1 LIAAGL
7 ICRSVAGGATVMTG
21 EWRIA
26 LFFLGVLA
34 IIWATLAAV
43 GVFPFGLSSL
53 FSNFVLYLSAW
64 FFFAAAQVLHSLY
77 RHRPDRPIRF
87 VRDTL
92 FGPAY
97 RRRLAQSA
105 PLLIAVVLF
114 MPGFSAMKSAIPLFN
129 DYGWDQRFIN
139 LDLALHGQDP
149 WRILQ
154 PLLGHPLITSAMSV
168 AYHLWILLI
177 YAGTIFF
184 ALHVDDRTLRQRYF
198 AAFFG
203 IWTVNGVV
211 LATLFASVGPCFLE
225 TMTGNAHFADQM
237 AYLLRANEIYP
248 VMVVD
253 VQQQLIAWHASGSH
267 GLGRGISAMPSM
279 HVALA
284 FLFFLAIRKVG
295 RALGIVFFLFFLLTL
310 IGSVHLAYH
319 YAVDGYVAIVTTA
332 IIWAFCGAL
341 FQRRRTAA
349 QLESLNPA

>member
-1 LIAAGL
+1 M
-7 ICRSVAGGATVMTG
+7 SG

-34 IIWATLAAV
+34 VMGAILSAA
-43 GVFPFGLSSL
+43 GVFPIAFLSL
-53 FSNFVLYLSAW
+53 LSNLVLCLSAW

-77 RHRPDRPIRF
+77 RHRPDRPLGF
-87 VRDTL
+87 LRDTL

-97 RRRLAQSA
+97 RRRLAQST

-129 DYGWDQRFIN
+129 DYGWDQRFID

-184 ALHVDDRTLRQRYF
+184 ALHVEDRSLRQRYF

-237 AYLLRANEIYP
+237 AYLLRANQVYP

-295 RALGIVFFLFFLLTL
+295 RALAVVFFLFFLITL

-319 YAVDGYVAIVTTA
+319 YAVDGYVSIVTTA
-332 IIWAFCGAL
+332 IIWVVCGAL
-341 FQRRRTAA
+341 FQARRAA
-349 QLESLNPA
+349 ASPQSLHPASQES

>member
-1 LIAAGL
+1 
-7 ICRSVAGGATVMTG
+7 MTG

-43 GVFPFGLSSL
+43 GVFPFRPYSYL
-53 FSNFVLYLSAW
+53 SNFFLYFSAW

-225 TMTGNAHFADQM
+225 PMTGNAHFADQM

-332 IIWAFCGAL
+332 IIWVFCGAL